1 MQKFSIAWAI
11 IGKGNVRNTEAAS
24 IKKEEK
30 KMRKVRKGFTL
41 VELLIVVAI
50 LATLTASMTMAVSGS
65 TAKAKAATIA
75 SNVSACRNAAMTYA
89 VTYGTDGIDELT
101 ADDVL
106 FDALPSWKDF
116 ANDNN
121 NIKYAADLTS
131 GTAKDGKGRDNWAIT
146 VDFSKDPEKDT
157 VVEELQKINGY
168 NNSYKNATDTGTAI
182 ISKSTT
188 NNGKTT
194 AGKYKFKVTL
204 LSGKIE
210 AAK

>member
-1 MQKFSIAWAI
+1 M
-11 IGKGNVRNTEAAS
+11 
-24 IKKEEK
+24 
-30 KMRKVRKGFTL
+30 
-41 VELLIVVAI
+41 ELLIIVAI
-50 LATLTASMTMAVSGS
+50 LATLTATMTMAVSGS

-75 SNVSACRNAAMTYA
+75 SNVTACRNAAMTYA

-116 ANDNN
+116 NNDNN
-121 NIKYAADLTS
+121 LIKYVADLTG

-157 VVEELQKINGY
+157 IVEELQKINGY
-168 NNSYKNATDTGTAI
+168 NKSYKKTTTGIAEDKAI

-188 NNGKTT
+188 NNGKAV
-194 AGKYKFKVTL
+194 AGTYKFKVTL

-210 AAK
+210 NAK